1 MNLQEAADG
10 FHSLSH
16 AHQAE
21 SAIRHAVDVKSL
33 PIVGDH
39 ELQARGR
46 PRQLDGD
53 MACVAML
60 DGVPQRFLRDSEEAQ
75 GDVLIDDRRHV
86 VMGEGHREVRGWQL
100 APQAVEGGD
109 ESDQLQP

>member
-21 SAIRHAVDVKSL
+21 SPIRHAVDVKSL

-60 DGVPQRFLRDSEEAQ
+60 DGVPQRLLCDPEQTERDT
-75 GDVLIDDRRHV
+75 LIDIRHV
-86 VMGEGHREVRGWQL
+86 AMAEGDRQIP
-100 APQAVEGGD
+100 A
-109 ESDQLQP
+109 